1 VSNGTIKWFNPQNRY
16 GFIQPANG
24 GAEIFV
30 HLSSVV
36 TAGLGELRPGQHVS
50 FDIVT
55 YWKTGKEAATNLKAI
70 A

>member
-1 VSNGTIKWFNPQNRY
+1 VSDGTIKWFNPQKRY

-24 GAEIFV
+24 GREILV

-36 TAGLGELRPGQHVS
+36 NAGLSELRPGQRVS

-55 YWKTGKEAATNLKAI
+55 YWKTGKATATNLKAI
-70 A
+70 R